1 MLKGKTPNSRSIGKE
16 KDEKGIHYIMEATR
30 TKIENLLN
38 TKRNIKKKR
47 EEKYIKKSKY
57 FTT

>member
-16 KDEKGIHYIMEATR
+16 KDEKGIHYIMVATR

-38 TKRNIKKKR
+38 NKRNIKKKR
-47 EEKYIKKSKY
+47 EKSKY